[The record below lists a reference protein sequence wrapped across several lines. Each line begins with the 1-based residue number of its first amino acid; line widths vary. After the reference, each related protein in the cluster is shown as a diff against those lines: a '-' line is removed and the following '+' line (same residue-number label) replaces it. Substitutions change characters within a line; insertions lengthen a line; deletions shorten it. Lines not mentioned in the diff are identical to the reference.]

1 MTTDDKK
8 MQKLKEIAISKF
20 VALGFT
26 EEELRSLGL
35 TSNGDN

>member
-1 MTTDDKK
+1 MTTDNIKL
-8 MQKLKEIAISKF
+8 QQLKEIAISKF
-20 VALGFT
+20 VNLGFT

>member
-1 MTTDDKK
+1 MTTEQIK
-8 MQKLKEIAISKF
+8 MQKIKEIAISKF